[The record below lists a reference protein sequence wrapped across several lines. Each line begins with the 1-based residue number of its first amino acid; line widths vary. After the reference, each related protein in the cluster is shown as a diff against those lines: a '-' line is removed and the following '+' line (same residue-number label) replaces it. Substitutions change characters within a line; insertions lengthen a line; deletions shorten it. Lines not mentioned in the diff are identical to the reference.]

1 MDQIV
6 DTNRSSPETWLE
18 AAYDNLLEGGIDSV
32 RILPLAK
39 KLNLSRTSFYWFFK
53 DREELLAALLNRWK
67 SKNTGNW
74 IERTQAYAESINEA
88 VLNVTDCWFDDSVFD
103 SRYEAAMR
111 SWAQQS
117 PEIAKET
124 ADDDERRIAALI
136 AMFARF
142 DYAPEEA
149 DVRARAMY
157 YTQLG
162 YLSSQPNDPMSL
174 RMSRI
179 AAYAKLFTSVP
190 PTERELE
197 RFFARRKAWPTDPAK
212 PTKKAKAR

>member
-6 DTNRSSPETWLE
+6 DTNRSSPETWLD

-67 SKNTGNW
+67 AKNTGNW
-74 IERTQAYAESINEA
+74 IERTQAYAETINEA
-88 VLNVTDCWFDDSVFD
+88 VLNVTDCWFDDSIFD

-117 PEIAKET
+117 PEVARET
-124 ADDDERRIAALI
+124 ADDDERRIAALV
-136 AMFARF
+136 AMFERF
-142 DYAPEEA
+142 EYEHADA

-162 YLSSQPNDPMSL
+162 YLASQPNDPMSL

-179 AAYAKLFTSVP
+179 SAYAQLFTSVK

-197 RFFARRKAWPTDPAK
+197 RFFARRKMWPDK
-212 PTKKAKAR
+212 PEASKKKA

>member
-6 DTNRSSPETWLE
+6 DTNRSSPETWLD

-67 SKNTGNW
+67 AKNTGNW
-74 IERTQAYAESINEA
+74 IERTLAYAETINEA
-88 VLNVTDCWFDDSVFD
+88 VLNVTDCWFDDSIFD

-117 PEIAKET
+117 PEVARET
-124 ADDDERRIAALI
+124 ADDDERRIAALV
-136 AMFARF
+136 AMFERF
-142 DYAPEEA
+142 EYEHADA

-162 YLSSQPNDPMSL
+162 YLASQPNDPMTL

-179 AAYAKLFTSVP
+179 SAYAQLFTSVK

-197 RFFARRKAWPTDPAK
+197 RFFARRKMWPTTPEASK
-212 PTKKAKAR
+212 KKA

>member
-6 DTNRSSPETWLE
+6 DTNRSSPETWLD

-67 SKNTGNW
+67 AKNTGNW
-74 IERTQAYAESINEA
+74 IERTQAYAETINEA
-88 VLNVTDCWFDDSVFD
+88 VLNVTDCWFDDSIFD

-117 PEIAKET
+117 PEVARET
-124 ADDDERRIAALI
+124 ADDDERRIAALV
-136 AMFARF
+136 AMFERF
-142 DYAPEEA
+142 EYEHADA

-162 YLSSQPNDPMSL
+162 YLASQPNDPMTL

-179 AAYAKLFTSVP
+179 SAYAQLFTSVK

-197 RFFARRKAWPTDPAK
+197 RFFARRKMWPTMPEASK
-212 PTKKAKAR
+212 KKA

>member
-1 MDQIV
+1 MNQVV
-6 DTNRSSPETWLE
+6 DNVRISADLWLD
-18 AAYDNLLEGGIDSV
+18 AAYENLLEGGVDAV

-39 KLNLSRTSFYWFFK
+39 KLNVSRTSFYWYFK
-53 DREELLAALLNRWK
+53 DREELLAGLLGRWK
-67 SKNTGNW
+67 SKNTGHW
-74 IERTQAYAESINEA
+74 IERTEAYAETINEA
-88 VLNVTDCWFDDSVFD
+88 VLNVTDCWFDDSIFD

-111 SWAQQS
+111 SWAQQA

-124 ADDDERRIAALI
+124 AEDDERRVAALI

-142 DYAPEEA
+142 GYEPEEA

-162 YLSSQPNDPMSL
+162 YLATQPNDPMSV

-179 AAYAKLFTSVP
+179 AAYAKLFTSVAP
-190 PTERELE
+190 NDRELE
-197 RFFARRKAWPTDPAK
+197 RFFARRKAWPASKSADRAK
-212 PTKKAKAR
+212 KN

>member
-1 MDQIV
+1 MDQTV
-6 DTNRSSPETWLE
+6 DFARSTPETWLE
-18 AAYDNLLEGGIDSV
+18 AAYDTLVEGGVDAV

-67 SKNTGNW
+67 SKNTANW
-74 IERTQAYAESINEA
+74 IERTKAYAESINEA
-88 VLNVTDCWFDDSVFD
+88 VLNVTDCWFDDTIFD

-117 PEIAKET
+117 PEIAREM
-124 ADDDERRIAALI
+124 AEDDERRITALI
-136 AMFARF
+136 AMFERF
-142 DYAPEEA
+142 KYEPADA

-162 YLSSQPNDPMSL
+162 YLASKPNDPMSL

-179 AAYAKLFTSVP
+179 AAYAKLFTSVQP
-190 PTERELE
+190 EGRELE
-197 RFFARRKAWPTDPAK
+197 RFFARRKAWPAGPVA
-212 PTKKAKAR
+212 PTKTKSRR